1 MAFPRSGGGATGR
14 KLRRT
19 HGEEEAGEAAN
30 EAHTTGTQE
39 HHHYLRAGHRN
50 AGEVAARN
58 DEPQMTAMGHAATAT
73 RQGGLG
79 MTASGRGEAGDSITI
94 AAAGGGMIRNQHSS
108 HHLEH
113 QRSTQAPGGRGFGSD
128 GGAEGGGIAAASN
141 APGHNGFQAAAI
153 SQLAEASVGMGEAR
167 MDVDGQVR
175 FKSYLN
181 P

>member
-1 MAFPRSGGGATGR
+1 MAFPRSGGGTSGR

-19 HGEEEAGEAAN
+19 HGEAAN

-39 HHHYLRAGHRN
+39 HHHYLRTGHRN
-50 AGEVAARN
+50 AGEAAARN

-108 HHLEH
+108 HPLEH
-113 QRSTQAPGGRGFGSD
+113 QRSTQPGGRGFGSD
-128 GGAEGGGIAAASN
+128 GGAEGGGVAAASN
-141 APGHNGFQAAAI
+141 APGHNGLQAAAV

-167 MDVDGQVR
+167 IDVDGQVR